1 MKPPEPANESFRY
14 HYPVTVQAAD
24 IDFNHHANNVVYVRW
39 IQEAGTAHW
48 ESAVPEEIARE
59 YQWVVV
65 RHEIDYK
72 KPALPGDRLRVETWV
87 EPVARLLSTRHCR
100 VVREA
105 DGQLLARSKTQFC
118 ALDPAT
124 RKPRRLDPRLNDFLR
139 AVAPE
144 E

>member
-1 MKPPEPANESFRY
+1 MKTPEPETDAFRY
-14 HYPVTVQAAD
+14 FYHVTVQAAD

-48 ESAVPEEIARE
+48 ESAVPEEIAKE
-59 YQWVVV
+59 YMWVVV

-72 KPALPGDRLRVETWV
+72 KPALLGDRLRVETWV
-87 EPVARLLSTRHCR
+87 EPMGKLLSARYCQ

-105 DGQLLARSKTQFC
+105 DRQVLARSKTQFC

-124 RKPRRLDPRLNDFLR
+124 EKPRRLDPRLNDFLG
-139 AVAPE
+139 ATAAKE
-144 E
+144 